1 LLTFSGKS
9 RRLPLR
15 LLTAAE
21 IAVCL
26 KELKTGG
33 RVRQDASGAEN
44 AIFVSAL
51 SEQMKRLFKCLPWA

>member
-9 RRLPLR
+9 RRLR

-26 KELKTGG
+26 KELNTGE
-33 RVRQDASGAEN
+33 RVRQER
-44 AIFVSAL
+44 VWC
-51 SEQMKRLFKCLPWA
+51 RKCDFCLRFIGTNETAF